1 MEIKDDEIYFKK
13 DGEIYVRSDWFREN
27 LIKSEISIIVLD
39 ESENRIVFLPRLLN
53 RLFWIKNCL
62 YLVIARNPKAKVV
75 EESVGESTKTIIMNS
90 LSQEGDYTFSVKLLK
105 ENENS
110 EVKNFLE
117 TIYSD
122 SLRDL
127 DIYKIVCLKKY

>member
-1 MEIKDDEIYFKK
+1 MEIKDDEIYLKK
-13 DGEIYVRSDWFREN
+13 DGEIYVRLDWFREN
-27 LIKSEISIIVLD
+27 LIKSEISIMVLD

-62 YLVIARNPKAKVV
+62 YLVIARCPKAKVV
-75 EESVGESTKTIIMNS
+75 AESVGESTKTIIMNS
-90 LSQEGDYTFSVKLLK
+90 LSHEGDYTFSVKLLK
-105 ENENS
+105 ENENT

>member
-1 MEIKDDEIYFKK
+1 MEIKDDEIYLKK
-13 DGEIYVRSDWFREN
+13 DGEIYIRLDWFREY
-27 LIKSEISIIVLD
+27 LIKSEISIMVLD

-62 YLVIARNPKAKVV
+62 YLVIARYPKAKVV
-75 EESVGESTKTIIMNS
+75 EESVGESKKTIIMNS
-90 LSQEGDYTFSVKLLK
+90 LSHEGDYTFSIKLLK
-105 ENENS
+105 ENENT
-110 EVKNFLE
+110 EEKNFLE

>member
-1 MEIKDDEIYFKK
+1 MEIKDDEIYLKK
-13 DGEIYVRSDWFREN
+13 DGEIYIRSDWFREN
-27 LIKSEISIIVLD
+27 LIKSEISIMVLD

-62 YLVIARNPKAKVV
+62 YIVIARCPKAEVV
-75 EESVGESTKTIIMNS
+75 AESVGESTKTIIMNS
-90 LSQEGDYTFSVKLLK
+90 LFLEGDYTFSVKLLK
-105 ENENS
+105 ENENT

>member
-27 LIKSEISIIVLD
+27 LIKSEISIMVLD
-39 ESENRIVFLPRLLN
+39 ELENRIVFLPRLLN

-90 LSQEGDYTFSVKLLK
+90 LSQERDYTFSVKLLK

-110 EVKNFLE
+110 EVKDFLE

>member
-13 DGEIYVRSDWFREN
+13 DGEIYVRSDWFQEA
-27 LIKSEISIIVLD
+27 LIKSEISIMVLD
-39 ESENRIVFLPRLLN
+39 ELENRIVFLPRLLN

>member
-1 MEIKDDEIYFKK
+1 MEIKDDEIYLKK
-13 DGEIYVRSDWFREN
+13 DGEIYIRLDWFREN
-27 LIKSEISIIVLD
+27 LIKSEISIMVLD

-62 YLVIARNPKAKVV
+62 YLVIARCPKAKVV
-75 EESVGESTKTIIMNS
+75 AESVGESTKTIIMNS
-90 LSQEGDYTFSVKLLK
+90 LSHEGDYTFSVKLLK
-105 ENENS
+105 ENENT